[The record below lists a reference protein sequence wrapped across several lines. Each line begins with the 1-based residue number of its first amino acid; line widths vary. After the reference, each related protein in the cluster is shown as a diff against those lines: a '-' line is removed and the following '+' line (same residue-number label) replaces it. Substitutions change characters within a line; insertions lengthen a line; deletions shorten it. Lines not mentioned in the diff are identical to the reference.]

1 MGLVLRSFSDNL
13 MAAQQAVILSAMSVQ
28 IQPTPNPN
36 ARKFVLPRRVFA
48 QPVSFASAEAAATHA
63 LAAQLFALG
72 TIYNVFMVQDFITVN
87 KLPGAAWD
95 GLEEQIRTII
105 ANFFDL

>member
-1 MGLVLRSFSDNL
+1 
-13 MAAQQAVILSAMSVQ
+13 MAAQQAVILSLMSVQ

-36 ARKFVLPRRVFA
+36 ARKFLLPHKQFA
-48 QPVSFASAEAAATHA
+48 QPLSFTAAQAALHP

-72 TIYNVFMVQDFITVN
+72 TIYNVFMAQDFVTVN
-87 KLPGAAWD
+87 KLPAVAWA
-95 GLEEQIRTII
+95 GLEEQIQTII